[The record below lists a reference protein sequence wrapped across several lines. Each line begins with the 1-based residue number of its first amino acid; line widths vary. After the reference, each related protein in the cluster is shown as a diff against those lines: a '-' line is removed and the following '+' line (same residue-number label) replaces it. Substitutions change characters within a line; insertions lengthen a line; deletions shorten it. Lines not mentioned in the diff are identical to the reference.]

1 FDRQW
6 RTTTAD
12 WFRTF
17 LDEQK
22 TISPITYDQLLT
34 YTADNGLKFLQDN
47 FYLSLTIRLLFDVED
62 RTKPSFTQIWN
73 TLTTQGLQ
81 GIKEYKGYL
90 TSKMNERLF
99 ENNRNPL
106 YLALEDYFRQPLI
119 DLFKQ
124 NNLNINQSGL
134 IEHALNCV
142 INNGWSGLNDQ
153 KIRDELSTHTIKTLI
168 QNLPTIS
175 DSPSVTYLII
185 TTTQQQSVHP
195 SSSTEQSVQRNVPE
209 MKPKITSIAKNP
221 SPPITPSS
229 PIEVSNI
236 YVIHDEPRY
245 DVNLVVH
252 QKDESISTTPD
263 IIVVDRD
270 EEELTEENGIILK
283 FINKKE
289 KLQLSDLVQAG
300 EFIYMNTNFNQ
311 VINKIIEDYK
321 FNQKFSSFI
330 DSCFILLMY
339 LLKRHQN
346 LDDFID
352 ILFLKYFEISSSL
365 TILNLSVRMLIDL
378 LLLRSDLSLSRKILL
393 LLSKRNPIPF
403 LQPSL
408 RFVSDVIHIWDYSIG
423 LDGVIGGLGLFAML
437 VILGFISGTFLCT
450 DCSVDDEG

>member
-1 FDRQW
+1 MSREESNRTPSQILISDNNDNSNSSNNNHAHASSSWRQFRVNYKFKIIGILGLQNNIESERIVAKLLFQGRQALSSSEKKHITEYLSPTDDFRSEQW

-153 KIRDELSTHTIKTLI
+153 KIRDELSPNRFKKLI
-168 QNLPTIS
+168 ENLPAIS
-175 DSPSVTYLII
+175 DSSSVTYLVIP
-185 TTTQQQSVHP
+185 TTQQQSVHL

-229 PIEVSNI
+229 PIE
-236 YVIHDEPRY
+236 
-245 DVNLVVH
+245 
-252 QKDESISTTPD
+252 
-263 IIVVDRD
+263 
-270 EEELTEENGIILK
+270 
-283 FINKKE
+283 
-289 KLQLSDLVQAG
+289 
-300 EFIYMNTNFNQ
+300 
-311 VINKIIEDYK
+311 
-321 FNQKFSSFI
+321 
-330 DSCFILLMY
+330 
-339 LLKRHQN
+339 
-346 LDDFID
+346 
-352 ILFLKYFEISSSL
+352 
-365 TILNLSVRMLIDL
+365 
-378 LLLRSDLSLSRKILL
+378 
-393 LLSKRNPIPF
+393 
-403 LQPSL
+403 
-408 RFVSDVIHIWDYSIG
+408 
-423 LDGVIGGLGLFAML
+423 
-437 VILGFISGTFLCT
+437 
-450 DCSVDDEG
+450 